1 MLRKIRIAAAAF
13 FFVLTTLLFLDFT
26 GTLHAWFGWM
36 AKIQFPC
43 PALLALNV
51 GVVAFLVILTLLFGL
66 RVLFGHLPA
75 GGDAGHRFV
84 GLREAQKA
92 PEPLR
97 VLPRPHLAAPGD
109 ARRVRRC
116 DAGGCRFAARALQR
130 LRPHRL
136 EPAGPGLRVGATTCW
151 HTSPGAWT
159 ATPSIRSTSG

>member
-36 AKIQFPC
+36 AKIQFLAR
-43 PALLALNV
+43 PAGPECRRR
-51 GVVAFLVILTLLFGL
+51 GVPGDPDAFFSAACTV
-66 RVLFGHLPA
+66 RSSAA

-116 DAGGCRFAARALQR
+116 DAGRVSVRCSRLTAPTAASPRTCWPR
-130 LRPHRL
+130 STRW
-136 EPAGPGLRVGATTCW
+136 ATTCW